1 MPYRC
6 VVGRT
11 SSSMPRTR
19 IEYGGCSVTNR
30 SRCRS
35 REAHCASTI
44 CEPEYDD
51 DPMWRTFPCRT
62 RSVSAPRVSSTSVSG
77 LGRCTWYRSMWSVPS
92 RRREFSTSRMIHR
105 REPPRELGSSLIGM
119 KNLVARTTSS
129 RRPWSASPTIS
140 SDTPPEYTSA
150 VSTKL
155 MPASSAQWMMRMESA
170 RSSLPQGPNIMAP
183 RHRGLTWTP
192 VRPSGR
198 YCMAVP
204 FFVSGGER
212 LLGGRDG
219 AHRTRPAGVERQMGD
234 RLDDLG
240 LGEPVLPTEPQVEGQ
255 LLGVAPGD
263 QRRDRDEAA
272 VARGQLAALPHVAEQ
287 DVVGERDQLGREVA
301 QHRRRGRLLW
311 GSWHGGA
318 SLGGWRRRPRTASR
332 PPAWDQIA
340 GW

>member
-1 MPYRC
+1 
-6 VVGRT
+6 
-11 SSSMPRTR
+11 
-19 IEYGGCSVTNR
+19 
-30 SRCRS
+30 
-35 REAHCASTI
+35 
-44 CEPEYDD
+44 
-51 DPMWRTFPCRT
+51 
-62 RSVSAPRVSSTSVSG
+62 
-77 LGRCTWYRSMWSVPS
+77 MWSVPS
-92 RRREFSTSRMIHR
+92 RRSEFSTSRTIHR
-105 REPPRELGSSLIGM
+105 REPPREFGSSLIGM

-155 MPASSAQWMMRMESA
+155 MPASRARWMIRMESA
-170 RSSLPQGPNIMAP
+170 RSSLPHGPNIMAP

-219 AHRTRPAGVERQMGD
+219 GHRPRPAGVERQVGD
-234 RLDDLG
+234 GLDDLG
-240 LGEPVLPTEPQVEGQ
+240 LGEPVLLTELQVEGQ

-272 VARGQLAALPHVAEQ
+272 VAWGQLGALPHVAEQ

-301 QHRRRGRLLW
+301 QHLRRGRLLW
-311 GSWHGGA
+311 VFWHGGA
-318 SLGGWRRRPRTASR
+318 SLGGRCRRPARRVAAAGGESGRRLAVLGASQQCPRCHPR
-332 PPAWDQIA
+332 PQRHHGCEVRSTESVACVPPQLGLGGKRQRSDVYWR
-340 GW
+340 